1 MSPIRIRRLV
11 FELRMR
17 RRRLDVYRTSP
28 PWPGKEPAWRFELA
42 RYDRYLIAAA
52 EMLEVP
58 APDPPKGPL
67 EPEVRALLEDR
78 LAVAG
83 VDVFGPIEGA
93 GALRFDDDVDC

>member
-1 MSPIRIRRLV
+1 
-11 FELRMR
+11 MR

-28 PWPGKEPAWRFELA
+28 PWPGKEPAWQFELA

-58 APDPPKGPL
+58 APEAVEGPF

-83 VDVFGPIEGA
+83 VDVFGPIEGT
-93 GALRFDDDVDC
+93 GGLPYDDDADC

>member
-1 MSPIRIRRLV
+1 
-11 FELRMR
+11 MR
-17 RRRLDVYRTSP
+17 RRRLDVYRKAP

-58 APDPPKGPL
+58 APSPPEVPL

-83 VDVFGPIEGA
+83 VDVFGPIEGTNGLPYDEDA
-93 GALRFDDDVDC
+93 G